1 MISKIKKHK
10 MFIKDIL
17 LNSFSF
23 AIYIFSQQIIFMP
36 IMGKLLP
43 ENTFA
48 NFIIFIAIFSIISNS
63 FGCELGIVRQ
73 IKEDNNSSQYNYIM
87 RWLLGSVLIVS
98 IICLSF
104 LKFSILETLLLSI
117 VVSLANIRLYI
128 CSCFRMKKYFKG
140 VMVQNILYLIGLLF
154 GLGLFLKFKIIW
166 IPSLIAELVSL
177 SYSLIKSD
185 FTLFSKKVKVEK
197 KTLVA
202 FKDYSII
209 EFLINM
215 MTYFDK
221 ILIYPILGTNAVNV
235 YYATTTMSKMVSL
248 ISNPLHSV
256 LLSWIKND
264 GKSKDGILT
273 IVFKYC
279 FSLILLISIITIPLT
294 YIAVRLL
301 YNSYLND
308 SLLIIIPI
316 SIGAGFAFATSI
328 IKAVIL
334 KYIDSKKTLSSYIK
348 YFISFIILSI
358 ILSKFYGL
366 MGFALANMLSRVI
379 LFVLFIE
386 VLKRIKKEVKN

>member
-1 MISKIKKHK
+1 MISKIKKRK

-23 AIYIFSQQIIFMP
+23 VIYIFSQQIIFMP

-48 NFIIFIAIFSIISNS
+48 NFIIFISIFSIISNS
-63 FGCELGIVRQ
+63 FGCELGVVRQ

-279 FSLILLISIITIPLT
+279 FLLILLISIITIPLT

>member
-1 MISKIKKHK
+1 M
-10 MFIKDIL
+10 
-17 LNSFSF
+17 
-23 AIYIFSQQIIFMP
+23 
-36 IMGKLLP
+36 
-43 ENTFA
+43 
-48 NFIIFIAIFSIISNS
+48 
-63 FGCELGIVRQ
+63 
-73 IKEDNNSSQYNYIM
+73 
-87 RWLLGSVLIVS
+87 
-98 IICLSF
+98 
-104 LKFSILETLLLSI
+104 
-117 VVSLANIRLYI
+117 
-128 CSCFRMKKYFKG
+128 
-140 VMVQNILYLIGLLF
+140 
-154 GLGLFLKFKIIW
+154 
-166 IPSLIAELVSL
+166 
-177 SYSLIKSD
+177 
-185 FTLFSKKVKVEK
+185 EK

-279 FSLILLISIITIPLT
+279 FLLILLISIITIPLT

-348 YFISFIILSI
+348 YFISFIISP
-358 ILSKFYGL
+358 
-366 MGFALANMLSRVI
+366 
-379 LFVLFIE
+379 
-386 VLKRIKKEVKN
+386 LKRHLEHKPSQL

>member
-48 NFIIFIAIFSIISNS
+48 NFIIFISIFSIISNS
-63 FGCELGIVRQ
+63 FGCELGVVRQ

-316 SIGAGFAFATSI
+316 SIGAGFAFATSF

>member
-48 NFIIFIAIFSIISNS
+48 NFIIFISIFSIISNS
-63 FGCELGIVRQ
+63 FGCELGVVRQ

-202 FKDYSII
+202 FKDYSI
-209 EFLINM
+209 N
-215 MTYFDK
+215 
-221 ILIYPILGTNAVNV
+221 
-235 YYATTTMSKMVSL
+235 
-248 ISNPLHSV
+248 
-256 LLSWIKND
+256 
-264 GKSKDGILT
+264 
-273 IVFKYC
+273 
-279 FSLILLISIITIPLT
+279 
-294 YIAVRLL
+294 
-301 YNSYLND
+301 
-308 SLLIIIPI
+308 
-316 SIGAGFAFATSI
+316 
-328 IKAVIL
+328 
-334 KYIDSKKTLSSYIK
+334 
-348 YFISFIILSI
+348 
-358 ILSKFYGL
+358 
-366 MGFALANMLSRVI
+366 
-379 LFVLFIE
+379 
-386 VLKRIKKEVKN
+386 

>member
-48 NFIIFIAIFSIISNS
+48 NFIIFISIFSIISNS

-185 FTLFSKKVKVEK
+185 FKLFSKKVKVEK

>member
-48 NFIIFIAIFSIISNS
+48 NFIIFISIFSIISNS

>member
-48 NFIIFIAIFSIISNS
+48 NFIIFISIFSIISNS
-63 FGCELGIVRQ
+63 FGCELGVVRQ